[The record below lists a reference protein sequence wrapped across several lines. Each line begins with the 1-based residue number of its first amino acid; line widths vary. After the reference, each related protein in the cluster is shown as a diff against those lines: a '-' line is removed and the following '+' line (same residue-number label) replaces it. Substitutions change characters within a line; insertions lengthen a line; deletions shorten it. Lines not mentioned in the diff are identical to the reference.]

1 MPKKKLIETCLPLD
15 AINAEAEREKT
26 ARTGMPSAV
35 HIWWSRRSLAAA
47 RATLFASLVDDPSEH
62 PEIFTTEKSQRAE
75 RNRLM
80 KLTAE
85 LAKVENSFNNY
96 LFDAARK
103 EIAKSAEGPLP
114 VVFDPFVGG
123 GSIPVEAHRLGLKT
137 VSADL
142 NPVAAIITTIVSD
155 VPARFEGHA
164 PVHPRED
171 MIQNIALSGAK
182 GFAEDVLY
190 YGQWMQQ
197 EAWKRIGHLY
207 PRVNGTDAAA
217 WIWARAVK
225 CPNPSC
231 KCMIPLSS
239 SYDLARKKGCEAWV
253 VPIVENGAVRFRIHR
268 EPHQETSKT
277 PKVAQTAVFRCPV
290 CGEITTD
297 AYVKEYGQSHQFHDH
312 LIAVVVDNEK
322 KRLFLEP
329 DTEQETAAQVLPP
342 KDVPHG
348 KLPNNPRR
356 FSPPSFGMTD
366 YADLFTPRQL
376 NYITTMMQL
385 AKEAENA
392 AKAHAIKAGFAD
404 DGIPFANGGYGAL
417 AYAQAIR
424 MTLVVTVSKLL
435 DRCSNVCSWDAS
447 GVGSLRNVFSR
458 AAMPMIWDFA
468 EGNPFSSASGSFL
481 NALERTCDALMN
493 LPADVEGSTYQADA
507 AVPMETANVLLSTD
521 LPYFDRAGYA
531 DLSDF
536 FYVWLRYGIKELYPS
551 FFKEELSP
559 KVEEL
564 TSFSYRWNGN
574 KKQAMADYAEGLQAV
589 CKNLYSCATD
599 QYPLNIA
606 TFYQRSNDKS
616 TDDPALSEWEIT
628 ITAICNAGFMI
639 TASWPL
645 GRKQETSIDLA
656 EARGIPITLILRT
669 KPDNAC
675 DTTRRA
681 FVAALKRELPDL
693 TATMAKRVDLYDL
706 KVAILGKAWNIFT
719 RYRQVLDA
727 DGTRMAV
734 YQTSRIIEQELD
746 TILSL
751 RYKEEV

>member
-1 MPKKKLIETCLPLD
+1 MPKKKLIETCMPLD

-35 HIWWSRRSLAAA
+35 HIWWSRRSLAAV
-47 RATLFASLVDDPSEH
+47 RCTLFASLVDDPSEH
-62 PEIFTTEKSQRAE
+62 QEIFTTEKAQRAE
-75 RNRLM
+75 RKRLI

-85 LAKVENSFNNY
+85 LSKVENAFNDA
-96 LFDAARK
+96 LLEAARK
-103 EIAKSAEGPLP
+103 EIAKSVEGPMP

-123 GSIPVEAHRLGLKT
+123 GTIPVEAHRLGLKT

-155 VPARFEGHA
+155 IPARFENIA

-171 MIQNIALSGAK
+171 MIQSFALPGAK

-207 PRVNGTDAAA
+207 PRINETDVSA
-217 WIWARAVK
+217 WIWARTVK

-231 KCMIPLSS
+231 KCLIPLSS

-253 VPIVENGAVRFRIHR
+253 EPVVENGSVHFRICR
-268 EPHQETSKT
+268 GLRQETKAA
-277 PKVAQTAVFRCPV
+277 PKVAQTAVFRCPA

-297 AYVKEYGQSHQFHDH
+297 AYVKECGRAHQFQDQ
-312 LIAVVVDNEK
+312 LIAVVVDEEK
-322 KRLFLEP
+322 KRMFLEP
-329 DTEQETAAQVLPP
+329 ETEQVTAAQVLPP

-356 FSPPSFGMTD
+356 FSPPSFGLTD
-366 YADLFTPRQL
+366 YSDLFTPRQL

-392 AKAHAIKAGFAD
+392 AKVQAIEAGLAD
-404 DGIPFANGGYGAL
+404 DGIPFAEGGYGAL

-424 MTLVVTVSKLL
+424 ITLVVTVSKLL

-481 NALERTCDALMN
+481 SALERTCDALKN
-493 LPADVEGSTYQADA
+493 LPAKIEGNTYQADA
-507 AVPMETANVLLSTD
+507 AIPMEVRNMLVSTD

-531 DLSDF
+531 DLSDY
-536 FYVWLRYGIKELYPS
+536 FYVWLRYGIKDLYPYML
-551 FFKEELSP
+551 EEETSP
-559 KVEEL
+559 KKEEL
-564 TSFSYRWNGN
+564 TSFSYRWQGN
-574 KKQAMADYAEGLQAV
+574 KKQAMSDYAEGLQET

-599 QYPLNIA
+599 EYPLSIA
-606 TFYQRSNDKS
+606 TFYQKG
-616 TDDPALSEWEIT
+616 TVIGATEPILSEWEIV
-628 ITAICNAGFMI
+628 ITAICSAGFVV
-639 TASWPL
+639 TASWPM
-645 GRKQETSIDLA
+645 GRKQEASIDLA
-656 EARGIPITLILRT
+656 ETRGIPITLVLR
-669 KPDNAC
+669 KQRDDAI

-681 FVAALKRELPDL
+681 FVAALKRELSGVA
-693 TATMAKRVDLYDL
+693 ATMAKQVDLHDL
-706 KVAILGKAWNIFT
+706 KASILGKAWNIFT
-719 RYRQVLDA
+719 RYRRVLDA
-727 DGTRMAV
+727 DGTKMAV
-734 YQTSRIIEQELD
+734 YQASRIIEQELD
-746 TILSL
+746 TILAL
-751 RYKEEV
+751 YYKEE